1 MSATKNTSL
10 YNQRDDI
17 TNKWKVKDVNGVV
30 AENGDIHS
38 FDINKEKANYGLY
51 GYGSADE
58 MYSAYNNDLNF
69 VNRINELD
77 MAKQEQMDAAKKA
90 ESQKLQYADTRR
102 TLMEKYIPE
111 TLLAHGVANTGYTA
125 DALLKAENNYNQYVL
140 GAMNEKAN
148 TEQNALKAY
157 QDAYALAKQERD
169 QKAYENFVEAN
180 KTQNKLYSDAIT
192 AIEDE
197 GSEVSM
203 DYINEMLKAGGAS
216 QETIDKVNA
225 YYNTQLGKAQDEV
238 YKEFT
243 AAAAENKLTYE
254 DVVNAEKKKAIS
266 SEQAAELKNLLIAD
280 DATIYSKEG
289 VVTESKGGIN
299 GEGDKFTVEIGNA
312 EYTLKTG
319 TSIWKPKYEEGGT
332 VYGERDYTPNE
343 IAVWNMI
350 TEARNS
356 NPNAYPN
363 GTVFVYND
371 TMYVV
376 DDDNANKIYTVKD
389 AKKYKAVWKQVT
401 GSKKKK

>member
-111 TLLAHGVANTGYTA
+111 TLLAQGVANTGYTA
-125 DALLKAENNYNQYVL
+125 DALLKAENNYNQYAL

-169 QKAYENFVEAN
+169 QKAYEQFLERNEVEKAREE
-180 KTQNKLYSDAIT
+180 LYYEYLSG
-192 AIEDE
+192 IE
-197 GSEVSM
+197 
-203 DYINEMLKAGGAS
+203 
-216 QETIDKVNA
+216 
-225 YYNTQLGKAQDEV
+225 
-238 YKEFT
+238 
-243 AAAAENKLTYE
+243 
-254 DVVNAEKKKAIS
+254 
-266 SEQAAELKNLLIAD
+266 
-280 DATIYSKEG
+280 DATITQTDIDRAVRQGLLTAEQG
-289 VVTESKGGIN
+289 ESLTRKSS
-299 GEGDKFTVEIGNA
+299 GEGAYYKTSATYNTGGSKIKAKAGDNFSINFDGNVYRVEVA
-312 EYTLKTG
+312 EQ
-319 TSIWKPKYEEGGT
+319 
-332 VYGERDYTPNE
+332 
-343 IAVWNMI
+343 
-350 TEARNS
+350 
-356 NPNAYPN
+356 
-363 GTVFVYND
+363 
-371 TMYVV
+371 VV
-376 DDDNANKIYTVKD
+376 DKDIIAYAKRNVEDGGVFMSSNNTNAPVYIYSGGNVYRIGARPNNNSLD
-389 AKKYKAVWKQVT
+389 LAKLRKALWDT
-401 GSKKKK
+401 IPE